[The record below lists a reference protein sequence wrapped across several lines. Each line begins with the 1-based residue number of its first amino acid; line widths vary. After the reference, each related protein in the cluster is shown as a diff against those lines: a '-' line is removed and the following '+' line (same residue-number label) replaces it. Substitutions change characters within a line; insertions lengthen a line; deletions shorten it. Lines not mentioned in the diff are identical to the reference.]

1 MKKYELTTD
10 SITVMGVELFRIKSL
25 ISFADVQAGEL
36 GGYIEKEENL
46 SQSGDWWIYDVACV
60 FGNAIVGEN
69 ARVHEKALVYENAKI
84 HGNANIWG
92 YPKILGNARIYGNS
106 KVYGYALVEGD
117 ASVYGNAKIC
127 EDSSV
132 FGSSTIYGNAKI
144 CGSAHVCGDAV
155 ICGEALIYFDSNY
168 TTIRG
173 FGRTYRNTTFF
184 RTRKENIEVVC
195 GCFYGTIDQFRQQ
208 VKKTHGNTKT
218 AKEYLM
224 IADLMKYHFSEE

>member
-46 SQSGDWWIYDVACV
+46 SQSGDCWIYDVACV

-69 ARVHEKALVYENAKI
+69 ARVHEKALVYGNAKI

-117 ASVYGNAKIC
+117 ASVYGNVKIC